1 MKVLITG
8 GAGYK
13 GIKLAQAL
21 LAKGNEVTIFDNF
34 MFGYE
39 SILCLAENK
48 KCFFIQKDIR
58 NITPL
63 DLKGFDLVYHLAAL
77 SGYPA
82 CEANPHSA
90 QMINVEGTRKLC
102 KNLSTS
108 QILVYASTT
117 SIYGDSGTEVDEKSK
132 IKAVSLYALTKYRAE
147 QIVMKREK
155 SISFRFATL
164 FGISPRMRNDLMIN
178 DFVYRAISE
187 RSLVLFDA
195 ESVRTFLHI
204 SDAISAYVMASKDNK
219 KMLGEVYN
227 VGSNN
232 LNFSKKDLALS
243 IKKYVNFDIIESKF
257 EDRDRRDFVI
267 NYDKLE
273 KLGFKAKIGLD
284 EGIKELVKLY
294 LFYRP
299 HSYFRPI

>member
-1 MKVLITG
+1 MT
-8 GAGYK
+8 
-13 GIKLAQAL
+13 
-21 LAKGNEVTIFDNF
+21 
-34 MFGYE
+34 
-39 SILCLAENK
+39 
-48 KCFFIQKDIR
+48 
-58 NITPL
+58 
-63 DLKGFDLVYHLAAL
+63 LK
-77 SGYPA
+77 
-82 CEANPHSA
+82 
-90 QMINVEGTRKLC
+90 Q
-102 KNLSTS
+102 
-108 QILVYASTT
+108 
-117 SIYGDSGTEVDEKSK
+117 EVDEKSK